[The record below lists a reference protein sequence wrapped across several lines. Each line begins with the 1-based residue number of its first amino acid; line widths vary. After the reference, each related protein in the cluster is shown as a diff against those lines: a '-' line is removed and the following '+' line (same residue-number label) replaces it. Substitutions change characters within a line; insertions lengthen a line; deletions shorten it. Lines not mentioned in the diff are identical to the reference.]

1 MRKAFDG
8 RILLLAV
15 LVGAAGTVGSVE
27 VPWFGAGF
35 GEYAAGEALSD
46 KGAWGGRWGIWPS
59 TATVTNAPTDG
70 GGAMTLTRVGE
81 MPQVGLTAT
90 ASAGE
95 DLWQVDVRLKPD
107 SAWDYGTE
115 CPAGTV
121 AVTFVPGE
129 TADSQLDCAVIVEG
143 RWHRLRAPGVA
154 FACGAWIDMRIKAR
168 SWAGTKGVG
177 FDVVRDGVPIPLA
190 TAAGTQWF
198 EVEASAWAA
207 IRTALFV
214 GRGHFSDFSAT
225 RRGPSE
231 APVTVA
237 QTWTGGAVGAWEA
250 PDSWSGARVP
260 ATNELVKIDGRVTL
274 TRGTEVATVSHAL
287 VRVVAEDRLAFV
299 AGSLRTPVTLD
310 TSRPRAGRP
319 LSVQVASFAGARPT
333 VTVRWLRGR
342 TVGAKDYACVGTE
355 KALTPTKADY
365 EHWFCCEVSDE
376 DGPCLR
382 QEFFFSKL
390 PVVYL
395 TTDDG
400 TEPTSTKEL
409 HTGRFRAQGN
419 DAWKSPDA
427 CEMTI
432 KVRGNSTASR
442 PKKPWKVKLAEKTKL
457 FGLAKSRHWVLLANW
472 YDESL
477 MRNKLAYDFANQ
489 IGSKG
494 MRSEWVECV
503 LNGVWQGCY
512 QLCEQI
518 RVEKSRVD
526 VFDWEDEAEARGIA
540 NGDVDLSWI
549 DPAVDDITGGYLFEF
564 DDYYDAVSK
573 FTVTAGNLELKTMV
587 DTPEYLA
594 SNARMMDWCQTFIRN
609 YAEAITSDDG
619 YSAEGR
625 HYSEYCDVESM
636 VAYFLVQ
643 EMFGNEDAR
652 CRSNY
657 AYKDRGDVMRWGPVW
672 DFDWGTG
679 NYQLTYA
686 PEAWLTNYEKAS
698 FTREWADDPWFCTL
712 LWTRYRAA
720 RPVFAAICSEGGV
733 LDASARYLDEAGR
746 ANDRLWMHHYGFE
759 GGLYGI
765 AGHPGLKTYLKR
777 RLAWIDG
784 QFRDVPTLMASLK
797 AGTTRLASTH
807 PYTAAVKTL
816 PMRLVNAP
824 QQILCDGEDLHLAF
838 DIRAPKVARV
848 GVYVNGLALGDRF
861 QPLRARKIE
870 IAIPQARLTARPG
883 EPNCISLVG
892 RTASGAV
899 LARNYALVTVAEAT
913 EPTVDR
919 AGGVVPAV
927 PYRWIGAAL
936 AGAGGDWSQATPAE
950 LASALVR
957 VPSAWGKASPLW
969 QDYVA
974 GTDPSDPDD
983 HLRITSFA
991 CTNAVPSLTW
1001 APGPLPGRIYTL
1013 WGASTLT
1020 NAVWQPLDWHRP
1032 APAHRFFKVTVA
1044 LPEQSR

>member
-1 MRKAFDG
+1 MRKAFAG
-8 RILLLAV
+8 RILLLAA
-15 LVGAAGTVGSVE
+15 LVGSIGVAGSVE
-27 VPWFGAGF
+27 TPWFGAAF
-35 GEYAAGEALSD
+35 GDYVVGEALSE
-46 KGAWGGRWGIWPS
+46 KGTWGGRWDVWS
-59 TATVTNAPTDG
+59 SATTVTNAPTDG
-70 GGAMTLTRVGE
+70 LGAMTLTSAVDL
-81 MPQVGLTAT
+81 PQAALTA
-90 ASAGE
+90 SVPAGE

-115 CPAGTV
+115 CPAGTI

-129 TADSQLDCAVIVEG
+129 TADSQLDCAGIVEG
-143 RWHRLRAPGVA
+143 TWHRLRAAGVA
-154 FACGAWIDMRIKAR
+154 FACGEWIDIRIKAR
-168 SWAGTKGVG
+168 AWAGMKVVG
-177 FDVVRDGVPIPLA
+177 FEVVREGAPIPLA
-190 TAAGTQWF
+190 TATGTQWF
-198 EVEASAWAA
+198 EVKASALAA
-207 IRTALFV
+207 IRTALLA

-225 RRGPSE
+225 RSEPSE
-231 APVTVA
+231 EPAAVA
-237 QTWTGGAVGAWEA
+237 QTWVGGADGAWEV
-250 PDSWSGARVP
+250 PDNWSAAHVP
-260 ATNELVKIDGRVTL
+260 ATNELVKIDGHVTL
-274 TRGTEVATVSHAL
+274 TYGVEQATVSNAL
-287 VRVVAEDRLAFV
+287 VRVESDGRLAFV
-299 AGSLRTPVTLD
+299 AGALRTAVTLD
-310 TSRPRAGRP
+310 TSRPRVGHP
-319 LSVQVASFAGARPT
+319 LSVQVASFAGVTPA

-342 TVGAKDYACVGTE
+342 TIGTRDYVCVGTE
-355 KALTPTKADY
+355 RSLTLTVADY

-376 DGPCLR
+376 YGPCLR
-382 QEFFFSKL
+382 QEFFCSKL
-390 PVVYL
+390 PVIYL

-400 TEPTSTKEL
+400 TEPTSKKEV
-409 HTGRFRAQGN
+409 HTGTFRAQGN

-427 CEMTI
+427 CAMTI

-457 FGLAKSRHWVLLANW
+457 FGLAKSKHWVLLANW

-503 LNGVWQGCY
+503 LNGAWQGCY

-518 RVEKSRVD
+518 RIEKNRVD
-526 VFDWEDEAEARGIA
+526 IFDWEDEAEARGIP
-540 NGDVDLSWI
+540 NGDLDLNWVDS
-549 DPAVDDITGGYLFEF
+549 AVEDITGGYLFEF

-573 FTVTAGNLELKTMV
+573 FTVTAGNLELKTMI
-587 DTPEYLA
+587 DAPEYLA
-594 SNARMMDWCQTFIRN
+594 SNGQMMDWCQTFIRN
-609 YAEAITSDDG
+609 YAEAITSEDG

-712 LWTRYRAA
+712 LWTRYRTA
-720 RPVFAAICSEGGV
+720 RPAFAAICAEGGV
-733 LDASARYLDEAGR
+733 LDEAARYLAEAGG

-765 AGHPGLKTYLKR
+765 SGHPGLKAYLKC
-777 RLAWIDG
+777 RLAWLDR

-797 AGTTRLASTH
+797 AGATRIASTH

-824 QQILCDGEDLHLAF
+824 QQILCDGEDLHLTF
-838 DIRAPKVARV
+838 NIQTSKVARV
-848 GVYVNGLALGDRF
+848 GVYVNGLALGNRF
-861 QPLRARKIE
+861 QPLHARKIE
-870 IAIPQARLTARPG
+870 LTIPQARLTARLG

-892 RTASGAV
+892 RTAAGAV

-913 EPTVDR
+913 EPMVDR
-919 AGGVVPAV
+919 TGAVVPSV

-936 AGAGGDWSQATPAE
+936 AGADGDWSQATPAE
-950 LASALVR
+950 LADALVR

-974 GTDPSDPDD
+974 GTDPANPDD
-983 HLRITSFA
+983 HLRITSFTL
-991 CTNAVPSLTW
+991 TNAVPSLTW
-1001 APGPLPGRIYTL
+1001 APGPLPGRVYTL
-1013 WGASTLT
+1013 WGASSLT
-1020 NAVWQPLDWHRP
+1020 NAVWQPIDWHRP
-1032 APAHRFFKVTVA
+1032 APTHRFFSS
-1044 LPEQSR
+1044 L